1 MTKEMLEATKRMTS
15 AVNQRR
21 TEDNTM
27 AKRKRT
33 KGQTLIYEILHRK
46 LRIEQHLP
54 HYKLKINSTA
64 SEG

>member
-1 MTKEMLEATKRMTS
+1 MLEATKRMTS

-54 HYKLKINSTA
+54 H
-64 SEG
+64 